1 MKVDVA
7 IVGAG
12 LSGLHTACRLNKLGI
27 SFQLLEARDRLGG
40 RILSQSMGDANQLA
54 FDLGPS
60 WFWPGQQYMH
70 DLIQE
75 LDLLSFV
82 FPQSSQGAA
91 IYEDA
96 QGVIRHGIDGLSMQG
111 AYRIKGGMRKII
123 NALAGKIP
131 NDSIQQQAIVKQ
143 IVKHSDHL
151 EVNYAMNGTLKSL
164 QCQTVVL
171 AIPPRVAIQLIEFT
185 PAYSEQRLKVLNNI
199 STWMA
204 GHEKYVAVYDKP
216 FWVRNGFSGDAFS
229 HRGPLQEIHDAS
241 LDEVGPYA
249 LFGFSG
255 MPPKFRE
262 QQRDEFQQAAIK
274 QLVRLFGEQ
283 AADTQAIYFK
293 NWASDEFTATDLD
306 QEILK
311 FHPQNNIETTTEEFW
326 NEKLV
331 WAGTEAASPQN
342 FNNGFLEGALEASH
356 SAVSLLTAKHAGN
369 VGKAQKLVY

>member
-1 MKVDVA
+1 MKVDVV

-12 LSGLHTACRLNKLGI
+12 LSGLHTAYQLNKLGI

-96 QGVIRHGIDGLSMQG
+96 QGVIRRGIDGLSMQG

-123 NALAGKIP
+123 TALAGKIP
-131 NDSIQQQAIVKQ
+131 NDSIHQQAEVKQ
-143 IVKHSDHL
+143 IDKHDDHL
-151 EVNYAMNGTLKSL
+151 EVNYAMNGKFKSL

-185 PAYSEQRLKVLNNI
+185 PTYSEQRLKVLNNI

-216 FWVRNGFSGDAFS
+216 FWVQNGFSGDAFS

-241 LDEVGPYA
+241 LDEEGPYA

-283 AADTQAIYFK
+283 AADTQAVYFK

-311 FHPQNNIETTTEEFW
+311 FHPQNNIETITEELW

-331 WAGTEAASPQN
+331 WAGTEAASPHN

-369 VGKAQKLVY
+369 VGKAQNLVY